1 MNNPTLEKLVNRKER
16 LEARVKLIKYR
27 TLNQERKN
35 DARRKILA
43 GAYILHKCESD
54 NTLGAFI
61 QELNQFL
68 TRDTD
73 KALFKLPFKSITPV
87 ILATQPNKETQ
98 PCN

>member
-43 GAYILHKCESD
+43 GAYILHKCQSN
-54 NTLGAFI
+54 NTLTAFI

-68 TRDTD
+68 TRDAD
-73 KALFKLPFKSITPV
+73 KALFKLPFKSVNPV
-87 ILATQPNKETQ
+87 TSGSTHVEVAS
-98 PCN
+98 CN